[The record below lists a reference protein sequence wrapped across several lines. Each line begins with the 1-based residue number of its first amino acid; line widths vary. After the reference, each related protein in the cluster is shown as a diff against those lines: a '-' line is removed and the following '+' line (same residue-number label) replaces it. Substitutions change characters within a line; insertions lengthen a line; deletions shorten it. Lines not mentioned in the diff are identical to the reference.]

1 MNNPRIGM
9 IGLGLMGLGIATNIV
24 KKGYALTAMEHPGNQ
39 PLGAL
44 IESGARTAS
53 TAQTL
58 AQASQQW
65 LRWQEWLASQGMT
78 SSEGAASPFAGTPP
92 SPAPSPT
99 NPAGQS
105 DDHDA
110 LKQLVNRLDQLEKR
124 LADLEQQQQ
133 RGGGFT
139 PV

>member
-1 MNNPRIGM
+1 MIPPPDHGKTHSDPGGGASSSGHDDARATADAGEKLLVWWQQRI
-9 IGLGLMGLGIATNIV
+9 NQW
-24 KKGYALTAMEHPGNQ
+24 LTDP
-39 PLGAL
+39 
-44 IESGARTAS
+44 
-53 TAQTL
+53 QTL

-65 LRWQEWLASQGMT
+65 LRWQEWLATQGMT
-78 SSEGAASPFAGTPP
+78 ASTGAASPFAGTPP

-105 DDHDA
+105 DDHDT

-133 RGGGFT
+133 QRGGGFT

>member
-1 MNNPRIGM
+1 MIPPPDHGKTHSDPGGGASSSGHDDARATADAGEKLLVWWQQRI
-9 IGLGLMGLGIATNIV
+9 NQW
-24 KKGYALTAMEHPGNQ
+24 LTDP
-39 PLGAL
+39 
-44 IESGARTAS
+44 
-53 TAQTL
+53 QTL

-92 SPAPSPT
+92 APAPSPT

-105 DDHDA
+105 DDHDT

-133 RGGGFT
+133 QRGGGFT